1 MAGKITYFKT
11 EEFDQRGEFNQHSS
25 ECKINNL
32 FFRKGNTLGH
42 HEIKQVLDTCN
53 KYNNF
58 DINTLIVKGEND
70 LTIWIEE
77 KSKRSAAQDSQDH
90 PAASQPQANRQS
102 APTKTVTK
110 RYRGQVYE
118 EEVVDWAAMQQMNQ
132 PDKARRKYRGQY
144 ID

>member
-1 MAGKITYFKT
+1 MPSKTTYFKT
-11 EEFDQRGEFNQHSS
+11 EEFYQLGELNQHSS

-32 FFRKGNTLGH
+32 MFRKGDTLGH

-53 KYNNF
+53 KYNKL

-70 LTIWIEE
+70 LTVWIEE
-77 KSKRSAAQDSQDH
+77 KSLRPADLQDH
-90 PAASQPQANRQS
+90 PAASQPPVNQQS
-102 APTKTVTK
+102 LPTKTVTK

-118 EEVVDWAAMQQMNQ
+118 ETVVDRAAMQQMNQ
-132 PDKARRKYRGQY
+132 PGKARRKYRGQY